1 MKVNICA
8 FIILISILSCGKTDQ
23 KTITPKSGY
32 DSYMFANDSSGIKF
46 DSIMSDR
53 VGVPVYHFGEKVFD
67 EKNQTLYF
75 SGYLN
80 FQHPGNESKKVGN
93 YVYTLP
99 EGIIVNSYVDNQKS
113 ERRVE
118 DGDTYK
124 TYVNGVGRDFGVRLY
139 SEYDDEIK
147 NKLAKFLMDTSAQ
160 NIKFLVEEDQK
171 NQSSIELRQK
181 NIIMEAGIPEYNMTM
196 DAAKDAGLPIG
207 ALFSISNQDGTSQLH
222 IKTE

>member
-1 MKVNICA
+1 MKVNTAAI
-8 FIILISILSCGKTDQ
+8 IILVSFFSCNKTEQ
-23 KTITPKSGY
+23 TTTTPAKY
-32 DSYMFANDSSGIKF
+32 NSYMFANDSAGIKF

-53 VGVPVYHFGEKVFD
+53 IGVPVYHFGEKIFD
-67 EKNQTLYF
+67 EENQTLYF

-99 EGIIVNSYVDNQKS
+99 EGKIVNSYVDNRKS

-139 SEYDDEIK
+139 SEYDDEVK
-147 NKLAKFLMDTSAQ
+147 NKQAKFLIDTTAQ
-160 NIKFLVEEDQK
+160 NIKFLIEEDQK

-181 NIIMEAGIPEYNMTM
+181 NIILEAGIPEYNKTM
-196 DAAKDAGLPIG
+196 DAAQDSNLPIG
-207 ALFSISNQDGTSQLH
+207 ALFSISNKDGTSQLH